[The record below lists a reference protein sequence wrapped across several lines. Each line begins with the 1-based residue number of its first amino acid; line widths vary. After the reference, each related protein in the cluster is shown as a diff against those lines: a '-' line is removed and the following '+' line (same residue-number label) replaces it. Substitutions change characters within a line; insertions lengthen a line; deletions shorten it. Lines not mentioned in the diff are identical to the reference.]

1 MKRIGLTGGIG
12 SGKSTVTALLR
23 ERGVSVIDADVIAR
37 ETVAPGSPVLAE
49 LARAFGEDIIRSDGT
64 LDRQGLAA
72 RAFADRQ
79 ATETLNAITHP
90 AIERRTQELF
100 DQAEATGEPLVIWD
114 MPLLVDKGYHE
125 QMDGVIVVD
134 VAVDERV
141 RRLRP
146 GRRTSNEALRHGTIH
161 RLQAVRT
168 FGRRITGLDRVAGG
182 GGHGTSP
189 IGERLSYG
197 LSPGLFLVLFFN
209 GKIPLLPQQR
219 VEIGG
224 VRSDDRQ
231 ALHRKGG
238 GQKSFGGTVLGQ
250 ITAAFRDR
258 RPKTLRPEIEDRT
271 D

>member
-79 ATETLNAITHP
+79 ATEILNAITHP

-100 DQAEATGEPLVIWD
+100 DQVEAAGEPLVIWD

-141 RRLRP
+141 RRLVE
-146 GRRTSNEALRHGTIH
+146 GRGLTEEDARQRIAAQVPDEV
-161 RLQAVRT
+161 RLAAADW
-168 FGRRITGLDRVAGG
+168 IIDN
-182 GGHGTSP
+182 
-189 IGERLSYG
+189 
-197 LSPGLFLVLFFN
+197 N
-209 GKIPLLPQQR
+209 GP
-219 VEIGG
+219 V
-224 VRSDDRQ
+224 Q
-231 ALHRKGG
+231 ALV
-238 GQKSFGGTVLGQ
+238 GQVDALLRQLGW
-250 ITAAFRDR
+250 
-258 RPKTLRPEIEDRT
+258 
-271 D
+271 